1 MADNANVTLD
11 IHYSS
16 SVQNF
21 NNGKAEYDDTT
32 IVADDTTWIETG
44 FRARRVTWLNATDR
58 IRLEWYEGMD
68 DNTCIKYAA
77 SGAATLET
85 DNGITVDEH
94 GFRVSQN
101 ATLGGIAAEKDCYW
115 EARG

>member
-1 MADNANVTLD
+1 MADNPNIDLD

-21 NNGKAEYDDTT
+21 NNGKAAFDDTT
-32 IVADDTTWIETG
+32 IVAADTTRIETG
-44 FRARRVTWLNATDR
+44 FKPRRVTWMNATDR

-77 SGAATLET
+77 AGTATLET
-85 DNGITVDEH
+85 GNGITVDDG

-101 ATLGGIAAEKDCYW
+101 ATLGGIAAEKVCYW